1 MEEKKLSK
9 ILPIEEVLKKI
20 KDFYL
25 KCQDVNSLYELYL
38 KTKEDSD
45 KETFETKWK
54 ELRSEDG
61 VYFQALSIEDSDW
74 PSKKSYLIELK
85 TDANVLV
92 TESVFPDGDES
103 FEPFKMPTSKNKI
116 TKVQIAYALVDNQ
129 GDYTPESQFPFFG
142 MYLMLLLNS
151 EQKNFLCTATANT
164 KRGCRV
170 TGSPTFDTENLTIIS
185 KEKEIKFENDQHF
198 INIIN
203 LIEEYLK
210 LVNEVIGEEALIS
223 NIKF

>member
-1 MEEKKLSK
+1 MSTWALIGQQFAK
-9 ILPIEEVLKKI
+9 ILLILFIVTGIMWVIDKK
-20 KDFYL
+20 
-25 KCQDVNSLYELYL
+25 
-38 KTKEDSD
+38 
-45 KETFETKWK
+45 
-54 ELRSEDG
+54 
-61 VYFQALSIEDSDW
+61 YFAKQRQAAGIN
-74 PSKKSYLIELK
+74 KKSIWLEFTADL
-85 TDANVLV
+85 
-92 TESVFPDGDES
+92 FPVIAFIFVMRS
-103 FEPFKMPTSKNKI
+103 FLFEPFKMPTSKNKI